1 MWVRDPLRTAL
12 CMALVALSSCGCVD
26 SGVITVVS
34 LHASEIDPP
43 SNVIME
49 CAIRDGAWGLDESG
63 KLNIALTGGR
73 RGPQGGLLG
82 GDRFDLILDLDEPPA
97 GSGRNY
103 RVRPNRARAVIQSGF
118 RVGRLRSYHGI
129 VGITILDDRRI
140 RGRFRIWMR
149 RQSDWNPL
157 SLLGRRTDNVLV
169 FGAFEV
175 QRDDDTSD
183 VIRRSVRLPADRQ
196 AHIGRTMP

>member
-1 MWVRDPLRTAL
+1 MWARSSLRSAL
-12 CMALVALSSCGCVD
+12 CTTLVTLSSSGCVD
-26 SGVITVVS
+26 SGIITVVS
-34 LHASEIDPP
+34 LHASEIAPP
-43 SNVIME
+43 PNIIME
-49 CAIRDGAWGLDESG
+49 CSIRDGAWSLDESG
-63 KLNIALTGGR
+63 KLIIALTGGR
-73 RGPQGGLLG
+73 REPHGGLLG

-103 RVRPNRARAVIQSGF
+103 RVRPNRARAVIRSGF

-140 RGRFRIWMR
+140 RGSFRIWMH

-157 SLLGRRTDNVLV
+157 SLLGRQTDNVLV

-175 QRDDDTSD
+175 RRDDDTSD
-183 VIRRSVRLPADRQ
+183 VIRRRVRLPADRQ
-196 AHIGRTMP
+196 APIGRSMP